1 MDPVALQVRPAPV
14 GATVLLAEK
23 PAALLADREVLMDPA
38 GAAGDPM
45 DRVALPATRFLMQVM
60 GRMSHQPAKLFQAAS
75 MFILQTDTPALLT
88 LLTTQHRG

>member
-14 GATVLLAEK
+14 GATVHLAEK

-38 GAAGDPM
+38 EAAEVHT
-45 DRVALPATRFLMQVM
+45 DRVALPATRFLMPVM
-60 GRMSHQPAKLFQAAS
+60 DRMSQQPATLFPAAS

-88 LLTTQHRG
+88 LLTTQHRE